1 MRGGIRM
8 SSKIMSGRYTTTE
21 DQGVTVFVIGMRIN
35 KWRAIHKW
43 LPVLLA
49 MPPMIKELSINK
61 EIGCLGVQSYLQL
74 PTTMMI
80 QYWNS
85 KEELFAYARGPKH
98 LKAWRTFN
106 KRTKG
111 NSAVGIYHETYIVPK
126 GSYESIYV
134 NMPPFGLGKAL
145 GTEPVT
151 KATGTAKE
159 RIDRTAGKQPGS

>member
-1 MRGGIRM
+1 MGN
-8 SSKIMSGRYTTTE
+8 KNKAGRYTTPGDRE
-21 DQGVTVFVIGMRIN
+21 VTVFVIGMRIN
-35 KWRAIHKW
+35 KWRAVHKW
-43 LPVLLA
+43 LPVLLS
-49 MPPMIKELSINK
+49 MPPMIKELSMHK
-61 EIGCLGVQSYLQL
+61 ELGCLGMQSYIQF

-80 QYWNS
+80 QYWHS
-85 KEELFAYARGPKH
+85 KEELFAYAKAPKH

-126 GSYESIYV
+126 GAYESIYV

-151 KATGTAKE
+151 KVTSTANE
-159 RIDRTAGKQPGS
+159 RIEREQ

>member
-1 MRGGIRM
+1 MGNQKM
-8 SSKIMSGRYTTTE
+8 KGRYTTPG
-21 DQGVTVFVIGMRIN
+21 DRDVTVFVIGMKIN
-35 KWRAIHKW
+35 KWRAVHKG
-43 LPVLLA
+43 LPVLIA

-61 EIGCLGVQSYLQL
+61 ELGCMGIQSYIQF

-85 KEELFAYARGPKH
+85 KEQLLAYAKAPKH

-111 NSAVGIYHETYIVPK
+111 NDAVGIYHETYIVPK
-126 GSYESIYV
+126 GAYESIYV
-134 NMPPFGLGKAL
+134 NMPSLGLGKAL

-151 KATGTAKE
+151 KATGTANE
-159 RIDRTAGKQPGS
+159 RMGRTAGK

>member
-1 MRGGIRM
+1 MA
-8 SSKIMSGRYTTTE
+8 SEIMTGRYTTTGSQE
-21 DQGVTVFVIGMRIN
+21 VTVFIIGMRIN
-35 KWRAIHKW
+35 RWRAVHKW

-61 EIGCLGVQSYLQL
+61 ELGCMGLQSYIQF
-74 PTTMMI
+74 PATMMI

-85 KEELFAYARGPKH
+85 EEQLLAYAKEPKH

-111 NSAVGIYHETYIVPK
+111 NDAVGIYHETYIVPK
-126 GSYESIYV
+126 GAYESIYV
-134 NMPPFGLGKAL
+134 NMPSFGLGKAI

-151 KATGTAKE
+151 KANGTAKE
-159 RIDRTAGKQPGS
+159 RLNRKAGK